1 MADITSINQGL
12 INKVTSVGTLKGI
25 GYGAIWLL
33 VGFVVIAGAGWWA
46 FAYLEK
52 KKFSRVIKVYEI
64 VNGYF
69 VHTYSDLAKTVKI
82 GKGGFE
88 VLYLKKLKTWKLAH
102 GARSGKN
109 EYNFYIMPD
118 GYWYPGQIKASIHS
132 INDNGGLIPVVT
144 TNPAMRS
151 QYTSLEKQID
161 TLHAEKKSFW
171 KEYGPWILG
180 AVYIAIIGI
189 FSWLSYR
196 EIGQFLG
203 SGTNLANQMNQLAEN
218 MNRLAVNLNGA
229 SPSGLVP
236 AT

>member
-1 MADITSINQGL
+1 MATLSDINQG
-12 INKVTSVGTLKGI
+12 IISKVTSGTTIKGLLNGVGYLII
-25 GYGAIWLL
+25 GFL
-33 VGFVVIAGAGWWA
+33 VIAGAGWWA
-46 FAYLEK
+46 WTYFDK
-52 KKFSRVIKVYEI
+52 KKYNRIVKAHEI
-64 VNGYF
+64 INGYF
-69 VHTYSDLAKTVKI
+69 VHTYTDLGRPVKI

-88 VLYLKKLKTWKLAH
+88 VIYLKKLKTWKLGH
-102 GARSGKN
+102 GARSGRN

-118 GYWYPGQIKASIHS
+118 GYWYPGLIKAEIYF
-132 INDNGGLIPVVT
+132 IDKLKGMLPVVT

-189 FSWLSYR
+189 FSWLSYK

-203 SGTNLANQMNQLAEN
+203 SGTNLANQMNLLAEN

-229 SPSGLVP
+229 GSGGLVP
-236 AT
+236 AK